1 VKNKYLLFRV
11 DFSGVSD
18 KLFSEL
24 SKKGLQIEEHNIPKI
39 WRLYFFAIITSFSLN
54 YKKWIIKAERKYNLL
69 QKTGWAFRLKSN
81 WCAKIIDSVDVAD
94 YAAVIQVSGTF
105 DAMAYSKAKL
115 PFFILTDY
123 TMELAAQKQLQS
135 IKPLLPPSEL
145 ELLNWY
151 RNETKLYQRAD
162 KIIVPSEYITNS
174 LKTFYSIDSEKLVTV
189 GYGSNLL
196 PSSVVKKQI
205 IDPYDI
211 KLLFVGKMFKQKGG
225 EEILAALD
233 LLKSHYPKI
242 TLTIVGPRVNPCPN
256 HDSVIYLGRIYDKEK
271 LARLYRQA
279 NLFIIHSA
287 YEAFGL
293 VLLEAMAFGTPCI
306 GSNIDAMPDI
316 LVKTG
321 AGRVADLGDIDAIKN
336 EILHLIENPLAYKKA
351 SIAGI
356 NAVNNYYNWEIVSD
370 KFFSAVTEHV

>member
-1 VKNKYLLFRV
+1 MKNKYLVFRV
-11 DFSGVSD
+11 DFSGVSN

-39 WRLYFFAIITSFSLN
+39 WRLYLFAIFTSFSLN
-54 YKKWIIKAERKYNLL
+54 YKKWIINAERKYNLL
-69 QKTGWAFRLKSN
+69 QKTGWAFKLKSK
-81 WCAKIIDSVDVAD
+81 WCAKILDAVDEAD
-94 YAAVIQVSGTF
+94 YAGVIQVSGTF

-123 TMELAAQKQLQS
+123 TMEIAAQKQLQS

-145 ELLNWY
+145 ELLHWY
-151 RNETKLYQRAD
+151 KNETKLYQRAD

-174 LKTFYSIDSEKLVTV
+174 IKTFYSVDPVKLVTV

-196 PSSVVKKQI
+196 PLSAVEKQI
-205 IDPYDI
+205 INGEDV

-225 EEILAALD
+225 EEILAAFD

-242 TLTIVGPRVNPCPN
+242 TLTIVGPRVNPCPS
-256 HDSVIYLGRIYDKEK
+256 HDGVIYLGRIYDKEK
-271 LARLYRQA
+271 LARLYLQA
-279 NLFIIHSA
+279 SLFIIHSA

-321 AGRVADLGDIDAIKN
+321 AGRVADLGDIHAIKN
-336 EILHLIENPLAYKKA
+336 EILHLIENPLVYKKA

-370 KFFSAVTEHV
+370 KFFCAVTKHV